1 MIVKTQN
8 SDPTVQET
16 QPLVQ
21 ENTQENVQENAK
33 KSDTEIKIDPTDP
46 PKKKLDK
53 SKAKQWVLDLY
64 KSNGREIDDA
74 SATKFAEHKNIKL
87 MMSRQFRITT
97 GKVPEQKD
105 LDKIY
110 GSWEVDIDPVD
121 EVLQNSTLLNNSIP
135 PVGIESQNGV
145 EEKKNPLLTQDTG
158 SDSDSEDGSSSLDYE
173 GFFNGDKSYSENINS
188 IPSSVLNMD
197 EEDAVLVLNNT
208 LGQYGVKVNAGSDE
222 TDHSGFTITRP
233 DGQSQSFT
241 IFSDLYKSRLKVVN
255 PGQDPDQLQK
265 ERHSKMLNF
274 INGSQADNLSFQTNK
289 LKMTDAAGLPSA
301 ISGYM
306 NGALTPSTEDINFVI
321 NLLPNGN
328 RKTSDYFNGDGSFR
342 YELWKSDVARADS
355 GLSKHKGIQQ
365 KEDEYI
371 DGTTKVRDNTFV
383 NKKTIPK
390 FPNLDPNFNI
400 NEQSK
405 NRNRK
410 EGLKKIK
417 ALATT
422 FNKKREIA
430 SANLGSALRVSGA
443 YKKVDINNPAAIA
456 QIRDAGLLP
465 GDLPMDQILING
477 KPSSVNEISTM
488 LYDYNNVKA
497 IRAGKINIEIGDPKT
512 AGVLS
517 SQIAQIKDLIRTQE
531 AYDNEG
537 ILGFDNGFTDWLNQ
551 TQETIEGVG
560 TEIGLSTW
568 ELASN
573 ISYIGYDSLIA
584 LGVPDAAAQEIMYG
598 NFGLPGIGNF
608 KRTLDPDFVR
618 KARTEYQPVYEGDI
632 LDSDSFGE
640 GIYKSSTAVSSSL
653 VYTGVFMLNPAAGL
667 AVTGLGSY
675 GGDRVSQ
682 NQRIKELKEKQELG
696 FILSPDEQ
704 TMLNQSGAMSRLNSL
719 TKAGVEVGVTSLFTY
734 KFFKGVKNASNF
746 KGPKTS
752 ENSAKIANQYAKNV
766 RQTVAGKVARY
777 LGIDKKAILAELPE
791 ENIIALT
798 NYYTDV
804 AFGLDTWDF
813 ERAKKMMK
821 ETSLVSVISGQTT
834 GTAIKI
840 YQNNKIKKIGEQQIK
855 NNMNLPAENQA
866 IVNKLNI
873 DAQVNKI
880 EKDAEQNITSLE
892 NNTEYK
898 VLKDLQS
905 KSDAQVN
912 KFEDM
917 KNDLVKRMSV
927 NEKSKFLDI
936 IRQIEQQNDNVSSD
950 DTSNNVKIQSQKNIE
965 NLKIEGRKILSKYP
979 SDMSFYFADATV
991 KSEYL
996 AKAVEIIGKEKV
1008 ENGEQN
1014 FTISNDDPAVF
1025 DRAAQ
1030 LHTQAVADGIVQA
1043 RQNANAAEH
1052 IGLNNANDFLVKVD
1066 RQELKD
1072 WNLSNDIST
1081 VKDMLSVQELD
1092 LETTQPI
1099 DEVSADKDTN
1109 IKVTEEGGIVVGT
1122 TKTEK
1127 TKKQINQERTGSILS
1142 RIESFNINSDFAND
1156 LPIKQYE
1163 DLKIFFDNVKSGKKV
1178 SYGKIES
1185 ILDAHDIAIQIR
1197 SNASG
1202 KIKVGADLKGVLKE
1216 DGSLTEKGLKLYNS
1230 LAQVVSGKIGL
1241 NTMTMEGLTLIKDTQ
1256 IGAPLHNLIQEG
1268 LRSSAEAQQKAGK
1281 IKTQHTDSYKAEV
1294 IAYNKANGTSYSTD
1308 PRSSVD
1314 SSYEMSLL
1322 SMLKRKTGETNKD
1335 GQDVEFVRAKKLILE
1350 ELQLRKLDSE
1360 ATFNKLQIANGDK
1373 AAAIEK
1379 YKKYK
1384 DAIEKL
1390 GITDASSFEDV
1401 SSKALPFN
1409 LNAINRL
1416 SESMPGDRAIDRIND
1431 FESYEAFSFE
1441 QGSYTPI
1448 FMSKSSDGTGFNDY
1462 FGPSNND
1469 GIAAN
1474 SGKNVTRPET
1484 LGSDLRLSP
1493 GMYWDNA
1500 YGQLNGMEMEI
1511 SGKKNF
1517 QTLDNLLSNPT
1528 FLESF
1533 EDGVLKDALLDNFS
1547 KRSSMW
1553 QKEVRGSNLS
1563 PVDIGDTK
1571 KMATL
1576 NKFFNTLYGGVSAIS
1591 LARITQPMSQ
1601 FYSAVSGTY
1610 PILKN
1615 SRAKKYVQSRGVGFL
1630 GGIAGSFNTNGN
1642 KKRRFGDFGT
1652 QGNLSN
1658 IYDKSRTGLRNA
1670 LASQLAID
1678 RNQSM
1683 PADYYIKGLNLT
1695 DAQGKELT
1703 SVGGQLTLDRVFET
1717 LGKSNEMA
1725 LNFMLANSDKAAAN
1739 IAFEAH
1745 YLDYKLSQGENV
1757 SDIDAFWEKENANPD
1772 IEAIKYADQIIDR
1785 TMRQSDATGE
1795 AQVYES
1801 NISKN
1806 VMRTFMPF
1814 QKFILNAKA
1823 DFSVQLSILQDPN
1836 ISELQKRDAR
1846 NYMQGKF
1853 NEIISFNAI
1862 KYAGSLATLKGLSGL
1877 LSLGMDEDDVFEFGG
1892 IEGDISK
1899 RLPIKS
1905 DIDDLNSLEASVA
1918 GSKTLEERN
1927 AALSALSGFREMND
1941 VVKGFEQYAMNYDN
1955 KFSTGKSYPVIGST
1969 IQDAIQ
1975 TLNPSPQLGF
1985 MNDMMAWGVNHVY
1998 GEDIAREFSS
2008 RSLTSEPMDVD
2019 SYLDLALSKAGM
2031 IGIGVETV
2039 TRLSDAIKLRK
2050 NGTFTINQG
2059 DYKNKEVYL
2068 TAPNDEMRQKLANS
2082 VDFLFQ
2088 LRCHAIMNPI
2098 APRADLDKYADRLE
2112 RTIEKYFTQSK
2123 PDPYMQRIMGMQG
2136 PLQEEN

>member
-21 ENTQENVQENAK
+21 QNVQQ
-33 KSDTEIKIDPTDP
+33 SDTEIKKDPTDP

-64 KSNGREIDDA
+64 KSNGKEIDDA
-74 SATKFAEHKNIKL
+74 SATRFAEHKNIKL
-87 MMSRQFRITT
+87 MMSRQFRKTS
-97 GKVPEQKD
+97 GKVPKQTD
-105 LDKIY
+105 LDKLY
-110 GSWEVDIDPVD
+110 SSWEIEIDPVD
-121 EVLQNSTLLNNSIP
+121 EVLQNSTLVNPSEN
-135 PVGIESQNGV
+135 VEFQNGV
-145 EEKKNPLLTQDTG
+145 EKKNPVLTQNTD
-158 SDSDSEDGSSSLDYE
+158 SDSDSENGSSSLDYE

-188 IPSSVLNMD
+188 IPSSVLSMNQ
-197 EEDAVLVLNNT
+197 EDAVLTLNNT
-208 LGQYGVKVNAGSDE
+208 LKQYGVKVTTGSEE
-222 TDHSGFTITRP
+222 TDHDGFTITRP

-241 IFSDLYKSRLKVVN
+241 IFSDFYKSRVKIVN
-255 PGQDPDQLQK
+255 PGQDPNELQK
-265 ERHSKMLNF
+265 QRHSQMLNF
-274 INGSQADNLSFQTNK
+274 INESKSDNLSFQTNK
-289 LKMTDAAGLPSA
+289 LRMTDAEGLPDA

-306 NGALTPSTEDINFVI
+306 NGALTPSTEDINFI
-321 NLLPNGN
+321 IGLLPKGS
-328 RKTSDYFNGDGSFR
+328 RKTSDYFSSSGDFK
-342 YELWKSDVARADS
+342 YELWKNDVSKADG
-355 GLSKHKGIQQ
+355 GLGAYKVQQYNDDLIQ
-365 KEDEYI
+365 EE
-371 DGTTKVRDNTFV
+371 TTRVQDNTAV
-383 NKKTIPK
+383 RKPK
-390 FPNLDPNFNI
+390 MITFPNLDPNQKI

-405 NRNRK
+405 NRSRK

-417 ALATT
+417 AIASS

-443 YKKVDINNPAAIA
+443 YQKINLNSPVAISE
-456 QIRDAGLLP
+456 IREAGLLP

-497 IRAGKINIEIGDPKT
+497 IRAGKIKIEVGDPKT
-512 AGVLS
+512 AGVLAG
-517 SQIAQIKDLIRTQE
+517 QVAQIKDLIRTQE

-551 TQETIEGVG
+551 AQETIEGVG
-560 TEIGLSTW
+560 TEVGLSTW

-573 ISYIGYDSLIA
+573 ISYIGYDSLVG
-584 LGVPDAAAQEIMYG
+584 LGVPEEAAQQIMYG

-618 KARTEYQPVYEGDI
+618 QARAEYQPVYEGDI
-632 LDSDSFGE
+632 LDSESFGE
-640 GIYKSSTAVSSSL
+640 SVFKSSTAVSSSL
-653 VYTGVFMLNPAAGL
+653 VYTGIFMLNPTAGL
-667 AVTGLGSY
+667 AVTGLGTY

-682 NQRIKELKEKQELG
+682 NQRIKELKEKKESG

-704 TMLNQSGAMSRLNSL
+704 TMINQSAAMSRLNSL

-734 KFFKGVKNASNF
+734 KYFKGVKKASNF

-752 ENSAKIANQYAKNV
+752 ENSRKIADQYAKNV
-766 RQTVAGKVARY
+766 RQTVAGKISRY
-777 LGIDKKAILAELPE
+777 LGVDKKAILAELPE

-813 ERAKKMMK
+813 ERAKKLMK
-821 ETSLVSVISGQTT
+821 ETSLISVLSGQTT
-834 GTAIKI
+834 GMLVKVH
-840 YQNNKIKKIGEQQIK
+840 QNSKIKKIGEQQIK
-855 NNMNLPAENQA
+855 NNMNLPAENEA
-866 IVNKLNI
+866 IVKKLNI

-892 NNTEYK
+892 NNTEYQ
-898 VLKDLQS
+898 VLKGLQS
-905 KSDAQVN
+905 EADNQVN

-917 KNDLVKRMSV
+917 KNDLVKRMTV
-927 NEKSKFLDI
+927 NEKSTFLDI
-936 IRQIEQQNDNVSSD
+936 IRQIEQQNDNISSD
-950 DTSNNVKIQSQKNIE
+950 ETSNNVKLQSQKNIE

-979 SDMSFYFADATV
+979 SDMSFYFADSKI

-1014 FTISNDDPAVF
+1014 FTINNDDPAVF

-1030 LHTQAVADGIVQA
+1030 LHTQAVADGIVEV
-1043 RQNANAAEH
+1043 RQNANAGQF
-1052 IGLNNANDFLVKVD
+1052 IGLNNANDFLVEVN

-1081 VKDMLSVQELD
+1081 VKDMLSAPELD
-1092 LETTQPI
+1092 LTVTKPI
-1099 DEVSADKDTN
+1099 EDVGVNKDTEVEVSKDGD
-1109 IKVTEEGGIVVGT
+1109 VVVGT
-1122 TKTEK
+1122 TKIEK
-1127 TKKQINQERTGSILS
+1127 TQKQINQERTGSILS

-1156 LPIKQYE
+1156 LPVKQYE
-1163 DLKIFFDNVKSGKKV
+1163 ALKIFFDNVKNGKKV
-1178 SYGKIES
+1178 SFGKIES

-1202 KIKVGADLKGVLKE
+1202 KIKVGSDLKGVLKE

-1230 LAQVVSGKIGL
+1230 LAQTIAAGGTFLTGNQGL

-1322 SMLKRKTGETNKD
+1322 SMLKRKTGETNQD

-1350 ELQLRKLDSE
+1350 ELQLRKVDSE
-1360 ATFNKLQIANGDK
+1360 ATYNALQIANGDK
-1373 AAAIEK
+1373 DAAIEK

-1384 DAIEKL
+1384 EAIEKL

-1511 SGKKNF
+1511 AGKKNF

-1571 KMATL
+1571 KMATV

-1630 GGIAGSFNTNGN
+1630 GGIAGSFNVNGS

-1683 PADYYIKGLNLT
+1683 PADYYVDGLNLS
-1695 DAQGKELT
+1695 DAQGKELK
-1703 SVGGQLTLDRVFET
+1703 SIGGQLTLDRVLET

-1757 SDIDAFWEKENANPD
+1757 SDMDAFWEKENANPD

-1795 AQVYES
+1795 AQVYGS
-1801 NISKN
+1801 NTSKN
-1806 VMRTFMPF
+1806 LMRTFMPF
-1814 QKFILNAKA
+1814 QKFIMNAKA
-1823 DFSVQLSILQDPN
+1823 DFSVQLSILQDPS
-1836 ISELQKRDAR
+1836 ISELQKKEAR

-1853 NEIISFNAI
+1853 NEIVSFNAI

-1877 LSLGMDEDDVFEFGG
+1877 LALGMDEDDVFEFGG
-1892 IEGDISK
+1892 IDGDISK

-1905 DIDDLNSLEASVA
+1905 DIDDLNSLEATVA

-1927 AALSALSGFREMND
+1927 AAMSALSGFREMDD
-1941 VVKGFEQYAMNYDN
+1941 VVKGFEQYAMNYDD
-1955 KFSTGKSYPVIGST
+1955 KFSTGKSYSVVGST
-1969 IQDAIQ
+1969 VQDAIQ
-1975 TLNPSPQLGF
+1975 TLNPLPTTGF

-2008 RSLTSEPMDVD
+2008 RGLTSEPMDVD
-2019 SYLDLALSKAGM
+2019 SYLDLVLSKAGM
-2031 IGIGVETV
+2031 IGIGLETA
-2039 TRLSDAIKLRK
+2039 TRFADAIKLRK

-2068 TAPNDEMRQKLANS
+2068 TAPNDAMRQKLANS

>member
-8 SDPTVQET
+8 EDQIVQET

-21 ENTQENVQENAK
+21 DTQPLVQEN
-33 KSDTEIKIDPTDP
+33 EIKSDPTDP
-46 PKKKLDK
+46 PIKKLDK
-53 SKAKQWVLDLY
+53 SKAKQWVIDLY
-64 KSNGREIDDA
+64 KSNGKEIDDA
-74 SATKFAEHKNIKL
+74 SATTFSQHKNIKL
-87 MMSRQFRITT
+87 MITRQFRKTI
-97 GKVPEQKD
+97 GKVPKQTE
-105 LDKIY
+105 LDKLY
-110 GSWEVDIDPVD
+110 NSWQVEIDPVD
-121 EVLQNSTLLNNSIP
+121 EVLQNSNLLNNVVP
-135 PVGIESQNGV
+135 TAGD
-145 EEKKNPLLTQDTG
+145 EKKNPVLTQDTD
-158 SDSDSEDGSSSLDYE
+158 SDSDSENGSSSSGYE
-173 GFFNGDKSYSENINS
+173 GFFNGDKTYSENINS
-188 IPSSVLNMD
+188 IPSSVLNMSG
-197 EEDAVLVLNNT
+197 EDAVLTLNNT
-208 LGQYGVKVNAGSDE
+208 LRQYGVEVTTGSGE
-222 TDHSGFTITRP
+222 TNHDGFTITRP

-241 IFSDLYKSRLKVVN
+241 IFSDFYKSRVKIVN
-255 PGQDPDQLQK
+255 PGQDPNELQK
-265 ERHSKMLNF
+265 QRHSEMLNF
-274 INGSQADNLSFQTNK
+274 INGSKSENLSFQSSR
-289 LKMTDAAGLPSA
+289 LKSTDAAGLPKA

-321 NLLPNGN
+321 GLLPTK
-328 RKTSDYFNGDGSFR
+328 RKLNDYFGQDGSFN
-342 YELWKSDVARADS
+342 YPLWKSDVSIADR
-355 GLSKHKGIQQ
+355 GLGAHRVQQYNDDLTEKGASRV
-365 KEDEYI
+365 KES
-371 DGTTKVRDNTFV
+371 VAV
-383 NKKTIPK
+383 KKPK
-390 FPNLDPNFNI
+390 MIMFPNLDPNQKI
-400 NEQSK
+400 KIQSK
-405 NRNRK
+405 NRSRD

-417 ALATT
+417 AMANS

-430 SANLGSALRVSGA
+430 SANLGNALRVSGA
-443 YKKVDINNPAAIA
+443 YQKVDLNNPVAISN
-456 QIRDAGLLP
+456 IREAGLLP

-477 KPSSVNEISTM
+477 RPSSVNEISTM

-512 AGVLS
+512 AGVLAG
-517 SQIAQIKDLIRTQE
+517 QVAQIKDLIRTQE

-537 ILGFDNGFTDWLNQ
+537 ILGFDNGLTDWLNQ
-551 TQETIEGVG
+551 AQETIEGVG
-560 TEIGLSTW
+560 TEVGLSTW

-573 ISYIGYDSLIA
+573 IGYIGYDSLVG
-584 LGVPDAAAQEIMYG
+584 LGVPDVVAQEVMYG

-608 KRTLDPDFVR
+608 KRILDPDFVKKTR
-618 KARTEYQPVYEGDI
+618 AEYQPVYEGDI

-640 GIYKSSTAVSSSL
+640 AVFKSSTAVSSSL
-653 VYTGVFMLNPAAGL
+653 VYTGIFMLNPAAGL
-667 AVTGLGSY
+667 AVTGLGTY
-675 GGDRVSQ
+675 GGDRVFQ
-682 NQRIKELKEKQELG
+682 NDKIKELKEKKELG

-704 TMLNQSGAMSRLNSL
+704 TMLNQSGFMSRLNSL
-719 TKAGVEVGVTSLFTY
+719 SKAGIEVGVTSLFTY
-734 KFFKGVKNASNF
+734 KYFKGVKKASNF

-766 RQTVAGKVARY
+766 RQTVAGKISKF
-777 LGIDKKAILAELPE
+777 LGVDKKAILAELPE

-798 NYYTDV
+798 NYYVDV

-821 ETSLVSVISGQTT
+821 ETSLISVLSGQTT
-834 GTAIKI
+834 GMAVRAH
-840 YQNNKIKKIGEQQIK
+840 QNSKIKKIGEQQIK

-880 EKDAEQNITSLE
+880 EKESEQDLNSLE
-892 NNTEYK
+892 NNKEYQ

-905 KSDAQVN
+905 KADTEVN
-912 KFEDM
+912 RFEDM
-917 KNDLVKRMSV
+917 KNDLVKRMTV
-927 NEKSKFLDI
+927 NEKSTFLDI

-979 SDMSFYFADATV
+979 SDMSFYFADSKI

-1008 ENGEQN
+1008 ENGETN
-1014 FTISNDDPAVF
+1014 FTINNDDPAVF

-1030 LHTQAVADGIVQA
+1030 LHTQAVADGIVQS
-1043 RQNANAAEH
+1043 RQNANAGQF

-1081 VKDMLSVQELD
+1081 VEDMLSQPELG
-1092 LETTQPI
+1092 LTIP
-1099 DEVSADKDTN
+1099 K
-1109 IKVTEEGGIVVGT
+1109 VGT
-1122 TKTEK
+1122 KENEDSNVNEDGDVVIADNTAPIKTEADLK
-1127 TKKQINQERTGSILS
+1127 AERTGSILS
-1142 RIESFNINSDFAND
+1142 RIKDFNLNSDFAND
-1156 LPIKQYE
+1156 LPVKQYE
-1163 DLKIFFDNVKSGKKV
+1163 SLKIFFDNVKNGKKV

-1197 SNASG
+1197 SNATG

-1322 SMLKRKTGETNKD
+1322 SMLKRKTGETNQN

-1350 ELQLRKLDSE
+1350 ELQLRKVDSE
-1360 ATFNKLQIANGDK
+1360 ATFNALQIANGDK

-1384 DAIEKL
+1384 EAIEKL

-1571 KMATL
+1571 KMATF
-1576 NKFFNTLYGGVSAIS
+1576 NKFLNTLYGGVSAIS

-1615 SRAKKYVQSRGVGFL
+1615 SRAKKYVQTRGIGFL

-1642 KKRRFGDFGT
+1642 KKRRFGNFGT

-1695 DAQGKELT
+1695 DAQGKELK
-1703 SVGGQLTLDRVFET
+1703 SIGGQLTVDRVLET

-1795 AQVYES
+1795 AQVYGS
-1801 NISKN
+1801 DTSKN
-1806 VMRTFMPF
+1806 LMRTLMPF
-1814 QKFILNAKA
+1814 QKFIMNAKA
-1823 DFSVQLSILQDPN
+1823 DFSVQLSILQDPS
-1836 ISELQKRDAR
+1836 ISELQKQDAR

-1853 NEIISFNAI
+1853 NEIVSFNAI

-1892 IEGDISK
+1892 IDGDISK

-1927 AALSALSGFREMND
+1927 AAMSALSGFREMND
-1941 VVKGFEQYAMNYDN
+1941 VVKGFEQYAMNYDD
-1955 KFSTGKSYPVIGST
+1955 KFSTGKTQPVVGST
-1969 IQDAIQ
+1969 VQDAIQ
-1975 TLNPSPQLGF
+1975 TLNPLPTTGF

-2008 RSLTSEPMDVD
+2008 RGLTSEPMDVD

-2031 IGIGVETV
+2031 IGIGVETA
-2039 TRLSDAIKLRK
+2039 TRFADAINLRK

-2068 TAPNDEMRQKLANS
+2068 TAPNDAMRQKLANS

-2123 PDPYMQRIMGMQG
+2123 PDPYMQKIMGMQG